1 MINPRLDASLLCGTE
16 GSNLA
21 SSASESP
28 SAVSFAIAGANRTTV
43 ARRAELPAKSGVP
56 ERAADGQHFSVKGEI
71 SLQICCRCSGG
82 RSPTATA

>member
-56 ERAADGQHFSVKGEI
+56 ERAADGQHFNVKGEI
-71 SLQICCRCSGG
+71 LLQMQRRAIADRNC
-82 RSPTATA
+82 